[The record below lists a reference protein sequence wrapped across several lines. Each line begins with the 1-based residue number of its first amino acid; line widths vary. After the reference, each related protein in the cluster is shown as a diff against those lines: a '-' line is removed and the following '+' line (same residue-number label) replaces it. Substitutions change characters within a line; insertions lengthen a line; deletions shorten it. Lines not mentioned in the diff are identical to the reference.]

1 MSCNLIQIQGGKKV
15 ARPVT
20 SEEEYRQLRGTSAQ
34 LANLRL
40 ARNGNAQAKMRLVQ
54 VNYSGHYPE
63 GVVKGTK
70 LPSKAFGFD
79 IDDTAEF
86 EKVVTMLL
94 DGGKPTE
101 LAVRLGLLMLEHS
114 VNQGGHAVFKRE
126 MGKTILEN
134 QVRIATALECEMDT
148 NAHDINRVYFSTS
161 NNAEDLLFVSP
172 ELFVDAYDE
181 ASVTAEAQLL
191 EEREKYGRE
200 ELPEGAHKANKH
212 YTPWKGENPERVTE
226 HSIGCKP
233 CVEGTSTPQKSAE
246 SATEF
251 HNGTMSPIQG
261 SESEGNANN
270 DRVDTLSSVMPSFQ
284 DSSKN
289 CGESSRAGS
298 DPAREETVE
307 KSDLNYLGIPYD
319 KIIQK
324 WWELY
329 NDGQTPVKSN
339 RDVLTFELAVNLR
352 HIAGFDRETLDKV
365 IPCYDGFPHDQKM
378 KCIDSALSE
387 KRTQMPKR
395 LRDVLTELKK
405 EILRNDNASTWI
417 STGSDNDNIL
427 MALEEAEQEDEL
439 FYYKRIPQSALPQ
452 GIAES
457 IKATGAK
464 MAMPVLAVTCPAI
477 GALATDVKVLIHGK
491 ETKLNMHSFV
501 VGDAAS
507 CKGDLDS
514 VVDAWMVEETMKNTI
529 YYQQEEEF
537 RAKKKAAKNAKSQPD
552 EPHLPVRFLTMNNTV
567 ANLAERLANTDGKH
581 AFSFTPEADTVAQ
594 KWRSSMSDFSTML
607 RQSYDGSR
615 YDREAKSADAT
626 TVHIDHLLWNVCMC
640 GTPDALYRVIN
651 NYTDGLLSRFIIAH
665 TPDNTFAP
673 LEDKPNLMTDKLRD
687 RIQQIAHLLPLMQG
701 TLNLPKLEERS
712 RQWVEKVRREALKDD
727 DRVMA
732 RARLR
737 DHGTAMRMATCLIL
751 CAVAEKLIK
760 QHGLSGAEKQLKM
773 RPQLT
778 AEMAAKMQTPAMLD
792 AYEVMAE
799 SLIDNDMLYFREKL
813 ENANQNT
820 GLSSDR
826 KRGGKNDRI
835 YDRLSDTF
843 TFEQAM
849 GAKGSGCTHNSVRQM
864 LKNWRKQGL
873 IKQVDEGRYQK
884 ITNG

>member
-54 VNYSGHYPE
+54 MNYSGHYPE

-226 HSIGCKP
+226 HSAGCKP

-405 EILRNDNASTWI
+405 DLLRNSNDNDD
-417 STGSDNDNIL
+417 DNDNIL
-427 MALEEAEQEDEL
+427 SALEEAEQEDEL

-792 AYEVMAE
+792 AYEVIAE

>member
-1 MSCNLIQIQGGKKV
+1 MM
-15 ARPVT
+15 RPVT
-20 SEEEYRQLRGTSAQ
+20 NRDEYLQLRDSAKQ
-34 LANLRL
+34 KNIIDAV
-40 ARNGNAQAKMRLVQ
+40 RNGDEKSKHRLLQ
-54 VNYSGHYPE
+54 MNYSCMPNEDGSL
-63 GVVKGTK
+63 KGSIRVTTTVGMDVD
-70 LPSKAFGFD
+70 LHRDDFATEEDYQKAL
-79 IDDTAEF
+79 AEIP
-86 EKVVTMLL
+86 EKV
-94 DGGKPTE
+94 
-101 LAVRLGLLMLEHS
+101 LAKKDELGLLMLERSATKGYHL
-114 VNQGGHAVFKRE
+114 VFKRKAE
-126 MGKTILEN
+126 LSQEDNLRWASDLLGVEFDKGAKDITR
-134 QVRIATALECEMDT
+134 VFFTTTASED
-148 NAHDINRVYFSTS
+148 
-161 NNAEDLLFVSP
+161 DLLFLDD
-172 ELFVDAYDE
+172 ELFIN
-181 ASVTAEAQLL
+181 
-191 EEREKYGRE
+191 
-200 ELPEGAHKANKH
+200 KAMAN
-212 YTPWKGENPERVTE
+212 NPERVTE
-226 HSIGCKP
+226 HSAGCKP

-405 EILRNDNASTWI
+405 DLLRNSNDNDD
-417 STGSDNDNIL
+417 DNDNIL
-427 MALEEAEQEDEL
+427 SALEEAEQEDEL

>member
-54 VNYSGHYPE
+54 MNYSGHYPE

-226 HSIGCKP
+226 HSAGCKP

-251 HNGTMSPIQG
+251 HNGAMSPIQG

-405 EILRNDNASTWI
+405 DLLRNSNDNDD
-417 STGSDNDNIL
+417 DNDNIL
-427 MALEEAEQEDEL
+427 SALEEAEQEDEL

-452 GIAES
+452 GIADS

-884 ITNG
+884 ING

>member
-54 VNYSGHYPE
+54 MNYSGHYPE

-233 CVEGTSTPQKSAE
+233 YVQGTSTPQKSAE

-261 SESEGNANN
+261 SEDDRDNKN
-270 DRVDTLSSVMPSFQ
+270 DSAHALSSVMPSLQ
-284 DSSKN
+284 
-289 CGESSRAGS
+289 
-298 DPAREETVE
+298 
-307 KSDLNYLGIPYD
+307 DLNYLGIPYD

>member
-54 VNYSGHYPE
+54 MNYSGHYPE

-233 CVEGTSTPQKSAE
+233 YVQGTSTPQKSAE

-289 CGESSRAGS
+289 CGESSRVGS

-773 RPQLT
+773 RPSLT
-778 AEMAAKMQTPAMLD
+778 AEMATKMQTPAMLD

>member
-1 MSCNLIQIQGGKKV
+1 MM
-15 ARPVT
+15 RPVT
-20 SEEEYRQLRGTSAQ
+20 NRDEYLQLRDSAKQ
-34 LANLRL
+34 KNIIDAVRNGDEKSKHRLLQMNYSCMPNEDGSLKGSIRVTTTVGMDVDLHRDDFATEEDYQKALAEIPEKVLAN
-40 ARNGNAQAKMRLVQ
+40 KD
-54 VNYSGHYPE
+54 E
-63 GVVKGTK
+63 
-70 LPSKAFGFD
+70 
-79 IDDTAEF
+79 
-86 EKVVTMLL
+86 
-94 DGGKPTE
+94 
-101 LAVRLGLLMLEHS
+101 LGLLMLERSATKGYHL
-114 VNQGGHAVFKRE
+114 VFKRKAE
-126 MGKTILEN
+126 LSQEDNLRWASDLLGVEFDKGAKDITR
-134 QVRIATALECEMDT
+134 VFFTTTASED
-148 NAHDINRVYFSTS
+148 
-161 NNAEDLLFVSP
+161 DLLFLDD
-172 ELFVDAYDE
+172 ELFIN
-181 ASVTAEAQLL
+181 
-191 EEREKYGRE
+191 
-200 ELPEGAHKANKH
+200 KAMAN
-212 YTPWKGENPERVTE
+212 NPERVTE

-233 CVEGTSTPQKSAE
+233 YVQGMPTPQKSAE

-261 SESEGNANN
+261 SEDDRDNKN
-270 DRVDTLSSVMPSFQ
+270 DSAHALSSTMPSLQ
-284 DSSKN
+284 
-289 CGESSRAGS
+289 
-298 DPAREETVE
+298 
-307 KSDLNYLGIPYD
+307 DLNYLGIPYD

-405 EILRNDNASTWI
+405 DLLRNSNDNDD
-417 STGSDNDNIL
+417 DNDNIL
-427 MALEEAEQEDEL
+427 SALEEAEQEDEL

>member
-233 CVEGTSTPQKSAE
+233 YVEGTSTPQKSAE

-251 HNGTMSPIQG
+251 HNGAMSPIQG

-687 RIQQIAHLLPLMQG
+687 RIRQIAHLLPLMQG

>member
-34 LANLRL
+34 QANLRS
-40 ARNGNAQAKMRLVQ
+40 ARNGNGQAKMRLVQ
-54 VNYSGHYPE
+54 MNYSGHYPE

-79 IDDTAEF
+79 IDDKEEF
-86 EKVVTMLL
+86 EKVRTLL
-94 DGGKPTE
+94 LVDGKPSE
-101 LAVRLGLLMLEHS
+101 LALKLGLLMLERS

-134 QVRIATALECEMDT
+134 QVRIASALKCEMDT

-161 NNAEDLLFVSP
+161 NDAEDLLFVSP
-172 ELFVDAYDE
+172 ELFADTYDE
-181 ASVTAEAQLL
+181 ANVKAEAQLL
-191 EEREKYGRE
+191 EEREKNGRE

-212 YTPWKGENPERVTE
+212 YTLWKG
-226 HSIGCKP
+226 G
-233 CVEGTSTPQKSAE
+233 Q
-246 SATEF
+246 
-251 HNGTMSPIQG
+251 
-261 SESEGNANN
+261 
-270 DRVDTLSSVMPSFQ
+270 
-284 DSSKN
+284 N
-289 CGESSRAGS
+289 CGESSSAGS

-307 KSDLNYLGIPYD
+307 NRDLDYLGIPYD

-352 HIAGFDRETLDKV
+352 HIAGFDRETLDNV

-405 EILRNDNASTWI
+405 DLLRNSNDN
-417 STGSDNDNIL
+417 DDDNIL
-427 MALEEAEQEDEL
+427 SALEEAEQEDEL

-452 GIAES
+452 GISDS

-507 CKGDLDS
+507 CKGDLDG

-737 DHGTAMRMATCLIL
+737 DHGTAVRMATCLIL

-778 AEMAAKMQTPAMLD
+778 AEMATKMQTPAMLN
-792 AYEVMAE
+792 AYEVIAE

-864 LKNWRKQGL
+864 LKNWKKQGL
-873 IKQVDEGRYQK
+873 IKQVDEGYYQK
-884 ITNG
+884 ING

>member
-1 MSCNLIQIQGGKKV
+1 MM
-15 ARPVT
+15 RPVT
-20 SEEEYRQLRGTSAQ
+20 NRDEYLQLRDSAKQ
-34 LANLRL
+34 KNIVDAVRNGDEKSKHRLLQMNYSCMPNEDGSLKGSTRVTTTVGMDVDHIAKDQMQEVKERIL
-40 ARNGNAQAKMRLVQ
+40 ARKD
-54 VNYSGHYPE
+54 E
-63 GVVKGTK
+63 
-70 LPSKAFGFD
+70 
-79 IDDTAEF
+79 
-86 EKVVTMLL
+86 
-94 DGGKPTE
+94 
-101 LAVRLGLLMLEHS
+101 LGLLMLELSARGEGYHL
-114 VNQGGHAVFKRE
+114 VFKRKAE
-126 MGKTILEN
+126 LSQEDNLRWASDLLGVEFDKGAKDITR
-134 QVRIATALECEMDT
+134 VFFTTTASED
-148 NAHDINRVYFSTS
+148 
-161 NNAEDLLFVSP
+161 DLLFLDD
-172 ELFVDAYDE
+172 ELFINE
-181 ASVTAEAQLL
+181 AM
-191 EEREKYGRE
+191 
-200 ELPEGAHKANKH
+200 AN
-212 YTPWKGENPERVTE
+212 NPERGTE

-261 SESEGNANN
+261 SEDDRDNKN
-270 DRVDTLSSVMPSFQ
+270 DSAHALSSTMPSLQ
-284 DSSKN
+284 
-289 CGESSRAGS
+289 
-298 DPAREETVE
+298 
-307 KSDLNYLGIPYD
+307 DLNYLGIPYD

-405 EILRNDNASTWI
+405 DLLRNSNDNDD
-417 STGSDNDNIL
+417 DNDNIL
-427 MALEEAEQEDEL
+427 SALEEAEQEDEL

-884 ITNG
+884 ING

>member
-54 VNYSGHYPE
+54 MNYSGHYPE

-212 YTPWKGENPERVTE
+212 YTPWKGE
-226 HSIGCKP
+226 
-233 CVEGTSTPQKSAE
+233 A
-246 SATEF
+246 
-251 HNGTMSPIQG
+251 
-261 SESEGNANN
+261 
-270 DRVDTLSSVMPSFQ
+270 
-284 DSSKN
+284 
-289 CGESSRAGS
+289 
-298 DPAREETVE
+298 EETVE

>member
-54 VNYSGHYPE
+54 MNYSGHYPE

-126 MGKTILEN
+126 IGKTILEN

-233 CVEGTSTPQKSAE
+233 YVQGMPTPQKSAE

-251 HNGTMSPIQG
+251 HNGAMSPIQG

>member
-54 VNYSGHYPE
+54 MNYSGHYPE

-212 YTPWKGENPERVTE
+212 YTPWKGE
-226 HSIGCKP
+226 
-233 CVEGTSTPQKSAE
+233 AE
-246 SATEF
+246 K
-251 HNGTMSPIQG
+251 
-261 SESEGNANN
+261 
-270 DRVDTLSSVMPSFQ
+270 R
-284 DSSKN
+284 
-289 CGESSRAGS
+289 GESSRTGS

-307 KSDLNYLGIPYD
+307 KTDLNYLGIPYD

-405 EILRNDNASTWI
+405 DLLRNSNDNDD
-417 STGSDNDNIL
+417 DNDNIL

>member
-54 VNYSGHYPE
+54 MNYSGHYPE
-63 GVVKGTK
+63 GAVKGTK

-212 YTPWKGENPERVTE
+212 YTPWKVENPERVTE

-233 CVEGTSTPQKSAE
+233 YVQGTSTPQKSAE

-261 SESEGNANN
+261 SEDDRDNKN
-270 DRVDTLSSVMPSFQ
+270 DSAHALSSVMPSFQ

>member
-1 MSCNLIQIQGGKKV
+1 MSCHVIYYENGAKMM
-15 ARPVT
+15 RPVLT
-20 SEEEYRQLRGTSAQ
+20 AAEYR
-34 LANLRL
+34 NLRNTEKQK
-40 ARNGNAQAKMRLVQ
+40 AIVASTRNGDDKMKHRLLQ
-54 VNYSGHYPE
+54 CNYSCMPNADGSLKGSTQMTTTVGMDVDHIAKE
-63 GVVKGTK
+63 QMLEVKER
-70 LPSKAFGFD
+70 
-79 IDDTAEF
+79 I
-86 EKVVTMLL
+86 
-94 DGGKPTE
+94 
-101 LAVRLGLLMLEHS
+101 LAKKDELGLLMLELSARGEGYHL
-114 VNQGGHAVFKRE
+114 VFKRKAE
-126 MGKTILEN
+126 LSQEDNLRWASDLLGVGFDKGAKDITRVFFTTTASPEDLIYLDDTLFEQGTALQAEIVSRGVCPAASPSSMQPVNDRE
-134 QVRIATALECEMDT
+134 QVRCSALQ
-148 NAHDINRVYFSTS
+148 A
-161 NNAEDLLFVSP
+161 P
-172 ELFVDAYDE
+172 
-181 ASVTAEAQLL
+181 
-191 EEREKYGRE
+191 
-200 ELPEGAHKANKH
+200 
-212 YTPWKGENPERVTE
+212 
-226 HSIGCKP
+226 
-233 CVEGTSTPQKSAE
+233 
-246 SATEF
+246 
-251 HNGTMSPIQG
+251 
-261 SESEGNANN
+261 SESNAPLGE
-270 DRVDTLSSVMPSFQ
+270 DGRGSLS
-284 DSSKN
+284 
-289 CGESSRAGS
+289 
-298 DPAREETVE
+298 
-307 KSDLNYLGIPYD
+307 YLGIPYD
-319 KIIQK
+319 KIIRK
-324 WWELY
+324 WWQMY
-329 NDGQTPVKSN
+329 NDGQEPCEGN
-339 RDVLTFELAVNLR
+339 RNTLTFELAVNLR
-352 HIAGFDRETLDKV
+352 HICGYDRELMDGV
-365 IPCYDGFPHDQKM
+365 IPDYWNSSSPSKGERGGLEKM
-378 KCIDSALSE
+378 ACIDSALAT
-387 KRTQMPKR
+387 KMTQMPKR

-405 EILRNDNASTWI
+405 E
-417 STGSDNDNIL
+417 NIEDEVVFK
-427 MALEEAEQEDEL
+427 ALEEAEQEDEL
-439 FYYKRIPQSALPQ
+439 FFYRRIPQSALPQ
-452 GIAES
+452 GISDS

-464 MAMPVLAVTCPAI
+464 MAMPVLAVACPAI

-507 CKGDLDS
+507 CKGDLDG
-514 VVDAWMVEETMKNTI
+514 VVDAWMVEETMKNSI
-529 YYQQEEEF
+529 YYQQEEEY
-537 RAKKKAAKNAKSQPD
+537 RAKKKAAKNAKAQPD

-673 LEDKPNLMTDKLRD
+673 LEESPNLMTDKLRD
-687 RIQQIAHLLPLMQG
+687 RIQQVAHLLPLMQG

-737 DHGTAMRMATCLIL
+737 DHGTAVRMATCLIL
-751 CAVAEKLIK
+751 CAVAEKLIR

-773 RPQLT
+773 HPQLT
-778 AEMAAKMQTPAMLD
+778 AELAAKMQTTAMLD

-813 ENANQNT
+813 EMASQNT

-873 IKQVDEGRYQK
+873 IKQVDERHYQK
-884 ITNG
+884 ISNG

>member
-54 VNYSGHYPE
+54 MNYSGHYPE

-148 NAHDINRVYFSTS
+148 NAHDINRVDFSTS
-161 NNAEDLLFVSP
+161 NNAADLLFVSP
-172 ELFVDAYDE
+172 ALFVDAYDE

-233 CVEGTSTPQKSAE
+233 YVQGTSTPQKSAE

>member
-54 VNYSGHYPE
+54 MNYSGHYPE

-212 YTPWKGENPERVTE
+212 YTPWKGEHPT
-226 HSIGCKP
+226 
-233 CVEGTSTPQKSAE
+233 
-246 SATEF
+246 
-251 HNGTMSPIQG
+251 
-261 SESEGNANN
+261 
-270 DRVDTLSSVMPSFQ
+270 FQ

-405 EILRNDNASTWI
+405 DLLRNSNDNDD
-417 STGSDNDNIL
+417 DNDNIL
-427 MALEEAEQEDEL
+427 SALEEAEQEDEL

-673 LEDKPNLMTDKLRD
+673 LEDKPNLMTDKLRE

>member
-1 MSCNLIQIQGGKKV
+1 MSCYTIYYENGAKMM
-15 ARPVT
+15 RPVT
-20 SEEEYRQLRGTSAQ
+20 SRDEY
-34 LANLRL
+34 LRL
-40 ARNGNAQAKMRLVQ
+40 RDSAKQKNIVNSVRNGDDKMKHRLLQ
-54 VNYSGHYPE
+54 MNYSCIPNEDGSL
-63 GVVKGTK
+63 KGSTQMTT
-70 LPSKAFGFD
+70 SVGMD
-79 IDDTAEF
+79 IDHIAKEQMQEVKERILSKKDE
-86 EKVVTMLL
+86 
-94 DGGKPTE
+94 
-101 LAVRLGLLMLEHS
+101 LGLLMLELSARGEGYHL
-114 VNQGGHAVFKRE
+114 VFKRKAE
-126 MGKTILEN
+126 LSQEDNLRWASDLLGVEFDKGAKDITR
-134 QVRIATALECEMDT
+134 VFFTTTASE
-148 NAHDINRVYFSTS
+148 
-161 NNAEDLLFVSP
+161 EDLLFLSD
-172 ELFVDAYDE
+172 ELFTTEAIEIEANTNITNNTNVIIEEKKDSVDSCD
-181 ASVTAEAQLL
+181 S
-191 EEREKYGRE
+191 
-200 ELPEGAHKANKH
+200 
-212 YTPWKGENPERVTE
+212 
-226 HSIGCKP
+226 C
-233 CVEGTSTPQKSAE
+233 STKD
-246 SATEF
+246 
-251 HNGTMSPIQG
+251 MCL
-261 SESEGNANN
+261 
-270 DRVDTLSSVMPSFQ
+270 D
-284 DSSKN
+284 
-289 CGESSRAGS
+289 
-298 DPAREETVE
+298 
-307 KSDLNYLGIPYD
+307 YLGIPYD

-324 WWELY
+324 WWQMY
-329 NDGQTPVKSN
+329 NDGQEPVKSN
-339 RDVLTFELAVNLR
+339 RNVLTFELAVNLR
-352 HIAGFDRETLDKV
+352 HICGFDRDMLDKV
-365 IPCYDGFPHDQKM
+365 IPCYDGFSESEKM
-378 KCIDSALSE
+378 ACIDSALAT
-387 KRTQMPKR
+387 KMTQMPKR

-405 EILRNDNASTWI
+405 EILRNQNEDENE
-417 STGSDNDNIL
+417 NIL
-427 MALEEAEQEDEL
+427 MALEEVEQEDEL
-439 FYYKRIPQSALPQ
+439 FYYNRIPKSAMPQ
-452 GIAES
+452 GISDS

-464 MAMPVLAVTCPAI
+464 MAMPVLAVACPAI
-477 GALATDVKVLIHGK
+477 GALATDVKVVIHGK

-507 CKGDLDS
+507 CKGDLDG
-514 VVDAWMVEETMKNTI
+514 VVEAWMVEEMTKNNI
-529 YYQQEEEF
+529 YYQQEDEY
-537 RAKKKAAKNAKSQPD
+537 RAKKKAAKNAKAQPD

-581 AFSFTPEADTVAQ
+581 AYSFTPEADTVAQ

-687 RIQQIAHLLPLMQG
+687 RIGQIAHLLPLMQG

-737 DHGTAMRMATCLIL
+737 DHGTAVRMTACLIL

-760 QHGLSGAEKQLKM
+760 QHGLSGAEKQLKL

-778 AEMAAKMQTPAMLD
+778 AEMAVKMQTPAMLN

-820 GLSSDR
+820 GLVSDR

-864 LKNWRKQGL
+864 LKNWKKQGL
-873 IKQVDEGRYQK
+873 IRQVDENHYQK
-884 ITNG
+884 ING

>member
-1 MSCNLIQIQGGKKV
+1 MM
-15 ARPVT
+15 RPVT
-20 SEEEYRQLRGTSAQ
+20 NRDEYLQLRDSAKQ
-34 LANLRL
+34 KNIIDAV
-40 ARNGNAQAKMRLVQ
+40 RNGDEKSKHRLLQ
-54 VNYSGHYPE
+54 MNYSCMPNEDGSL
-63 GVVKGTK
+63 KGSIRVTTTVGMDVD
-70 LPSKAFGFD
+70 LHRDDFATEEDYQKAL
-79 IDDTAEF
+79 AEIP
-86 EKVVTMLL
+86 EKV
-94 DGGKPTE
+94 
-101 LAVRLGLLMLEHS
+101 LAKKDELGLLMLERSATKGYHL
-114 VNQGGHAVFKRE
+114 VFKRKAE
-126 MGKTILEN
+126 LSQEDNLRWASDLLGVEFDKGAKDITR
-134 QVRIATALECEMDT
+134 VFFTTTASED
-148 NAHDINRVYFSTS
+148 
-161 NNAEDLLFVSP
+161 DLLFLDD
-172 ELFVDAYDE
+172 ELFINE
-181 ASVTAEAQLL
+181 AMAKKT
-191 EEREKYGRE
+191 
-200 ELPEGAHKANKH
+200 
-212 YTPWKGENPERVTE
+212 ERVTE

-233 CVEGTSTPQKSAE
+233 YVQGTSTPQKSAE

-251 HNGTMSPIQG
+251 HNGAMSPIQG

-405 EILRNDNASTWI
+405 DLLRNSNDNDD
-417 STGSDNDNIL
+417 DNDNIL
-427 MALEEAEQEDEL
+427 SALEEAEQEDEL

>member
-1 MSCNLIQIQGGKKV
+1 MM
-15 ARPVT
+15 RPVT
-20 SEEEYRQLRGTSAQ
+20 NRDEYLQLRDSAKQ
-34 LANLRL
+34 KNIIDAV
-40 ARNGNAQAKMRLVQ
+40 RNGDEKSKHRLLQ
-54 VNYSGHYPE
+54 MNYSCMPNEDGSL
-63 GVVKGTK
+63 KGSIRVTTTVGMDVD
-70 LPSKAFGFD
+70 LHRDDFTNEEDYQKAL
-79 IDDTAEF
+79 AEIP
-86 EKVVTMLL
+86 EKV
-94 DGGKPTE
+94 
-101 LAVRLGLLMLEHS
+101 LAKKDELGLLMLERSATKGYHL
-114 VNQGGHAVFKRE
+114 VFKRKAE
-126 MGKTILEN
+126 LSQEDNLRWASDLLGVEFDKGAKDITR
-134 QVRIATALECEMDT
+134 VFFTTTASED
-148 NAHDINRVYFSTS
+148 
-161 NNAEDLLFVSP
+161 DLLFLDD
-172 ELFVDAYDE
+172 ELFIN
-181 ASVTAEAQLL
+181 
-191 EEREKYGRE
+191 
-200 ELPEGAHKANKH
+200 KAMAN
-212 YTPWKGENPERVTE
+212 NPERVTE
-226 HSIGCKP
+226 HSAGCKP

-365 IPCYDGFPHDQKM
+365 IPCYD
-378 KCIDSALSE
+378 IDSALSE

-405 EILRNDNASTWI
+405 DLLRNSNDNDD
-417 STGSDNDNIL
+417 DNDNIL
-427 MALEEAEQEDEL
+427 SALEEAEQEDEL

>member
-54 VNYSGHYPE
+54 MNYSGHYPE

-191 EEREKYGRE
+191 EEREKCGRE

-212 YTPWKGENPERVTE
+212 YTPWKGE
-226 HSIGCKP
+226 
-233 CVEGTSTPQKSAE
+233 AE
-246 SATEF
+246 KR
-251 HNGTMSPIQG
+251 G
-261 SESEGNANN
+261 
-270 DRVDTLSSVMPSFQ
+270 
-284 DSSKN
+284 
-289 CGESSRAGS
+289 
-298 DPAREETVE
+298 ETVE

-687 RIQQIAHLLPLMQG
+687 RIQQVAHLLPLMQG

-778 AEMAAKMQTPAMLD
+778 AEMATKMQTPAMLD

-884 ITNG
+884 ING

>member
-54 VNYSGHYPE
+54 MNYSGHYPE

-94 DGGKPTE
+94 DGDKPTE

-226 HSIGCKP
+226 HSAGCKP

-405 EILRNDNASTWI
+405 DLLRNSNDNDD
-417 STGSDNDNIL
+417 DNDNIL
-427 MALEEAEQEDEL
+427 SALEEAEQEDEL

>member
-1 MSCNLIQIQGGKKV
+1 MM
-15 ARPVT
+15 RPVT
-20 SEEEYRQLRGTSAQ
+20 NRDEYLQLRDSAKQ
-34 LANLRL
+34 KNIIDAV
-40 ARNGNAQAKMRLVQ
+40 RNGDEKSKHRLLQ
-54 VNYSGHYPE
+54 MNYSCMPNEDGSL
-63 GVVKGTK
+63 KGSIRVTTTVGMDVD
-70 LPSKAFGFD
+70 LHRDDFATEEDYQKAL
-79 IDDTAEF
+79 AEIP
-86 EKVVTMLL
+86 EKV
-94 DGGKPTE
+94 
-101 LAVRLGLLMLEHS
+101 LAKKDELGLLMLERSATKGYHL
-114 VNQGGHAVFKRE
+114 VFKRKAE
-126 MGKTILEN
+126 LSQEDNLRWASDLLGVEFDKGAKDITR
-134 QVRIATALECEMDT
+134 VFFTTTASED
-148 NAHDINRVYFSTS
+148 
-161 NNAEDLLFVSP
+161 DLLFLDD
-172 ELFVDAYDE
+172 ELFIN
-181 ASVTAEAQLL
+181 
-191 EEREKYGRE
+191 
-200 ELPEGAHKANKH
+200 KAMAN
-212 YTPWKGENPERVTE
+212 NPERVTE
-226 HSIGCKP
+226 HSAGCKP

-261 SESEGNANN
+261 SEDDGDNKN
-270 DRVDTLSSVMPSFQ
+270 DSAHALSSTMPSLQ
-284 DSSKN
+284 
-289 CGESSRAGS
+289 
-298 DPAREETVE
+298 
-307 KSDLNYLGIPYD
+307 DLNYLGIPYD

>member
-54 VNYSGHYPE
+54 MNYSGHYPE

-226 HSIGCKP
+226 HSAGCKP

-251 HNGTMSPIQG
+251 HNGAMSPIQG

-405 EILRNDNASTWI
+405 DLLRNSNDNDD
-417 STGSDNDNIL
+417 DNDNIL
-427 MALEEAEQEDEL
+427 SALEEAEQEDEL

>member
-1 MSCNLIQIQGGKKV
+1 MM
-15 ARPVT
+15 RPVT
-20 SEEEYRQLRGTSAQ
+20 NRDEYLQLRDSAKQ
-34 LANLRL
+34 KNIIDAV
-40 ARNGNAQAKMRLVQ
+40 RNGDEKSKHRLLQ
-54 VNYSGHYPE
+54 MNYSCMPNEDGSL
-63 GVVKGTK
+63 KGSIRVTTTVGMDVD
-70 LPSKAFGFD
+70 LHRDDFATELDYQKAL
-79 IDDTAEF
+79 AEIP
-86 EKVVTMLL
+86 EKV
-94 DGGKPTE
+94 
-101 LAVRLGLLMLEHS
+101 LAKKDELGLLMLERSATKGYHL
-114 VNQGGHAVFKRE
+114 VFKRKAE
-126 MGKTILEN
+126 LSQEDNLRWASDLLGVEFDKGAKDITR
-134 QVRIATALECEMDT
+134 VFFTTTASED
-148 NAHDINRVYFSTS
+148 
-161 NNAEDLLFVSP
+161 DLLFLDD
-172 ELFVDAYDE
+172 ELFIN
-181 ASVTAEAQLL
+181 
-191 EEREKYGRE
+191 
-200 ELPEGAHKANKH
+200 KAMAN
-212 YTPWKGENPERVTE
+212 NPERVTE
-226 HSIGCKP
+226 HSAGCKP

-289 CGESSRAGS
+289 CEK
-298 DPAREETVE
+298 TVE

-405 EILRNDNASTWI
+405 DLLRNSNDNDD
-417 STGSDNDNIL
+417 DNDNIL
-427 MALEEAEQEDEL
+427 SALEEAEQEDEL

-792 AYEVMAE
+792 AYEVIAE

-884 ITNG
+884 ING

>member
-54 VNYSGHYPE
+54 MNYSGHYPE

-233 CVEGTSTPQKSAE
+233 YVEGMPTPQKSAE

-251 HNGTMSPIQG
+251 HNGAMSPIQG

-405 EILRNDNASTWI
+405 DLLRNSNDNDD
-417 STGSDNDNIL
+417 DNDNIL
-427 MALEEAEQEDEL
+427 SALEEAEQEDEL

>member
-1 MSCNLIQIQGGKKV
+1 MSCHVIYYENGAKMM
-15 ARPVT
+15 RPVLT
-20 SEEEYRQLRGTSAQ
+20 AAEYR
-34 LANLRL
+34 NLRNTEKQK
-40 ARNGNAQAKMRLVQ
+40 AIVNGVRKGDDKMKHRLLQ
-54 VNYSGHYPE
+54 CNYSCMPNADGTLKGSTQMTTTVGMDVDHIAKE
-63 GVVKGTK
+63 QMQEVKER
-70 LPSKAFGFD
+70 
-79 IDDTAEF
+79 I
-86 EKVVTMLL
+86 
-94 DGGKPTE
+94 
-101 LAVRLGLLMLEHS
+101 LAKKDELGLLMLELSARGEGYHL
-114 VNQGGHAVFKRE
+114 VFKRKE
-126 MGKTILEN
+126 ELSQEDNLRWASNLLGVEFDKGAKDITR
-134 QVRIATALECEMDT
+134 VFFTTTA
-148 NAHDINRVYFSTS
+148 ST
-161 NNAEDLLFVSP
+161 EDLIYLDD
-172 ELFVDAYDE
+172 ELFE
-181 ASVTAEAQLL
+181 Q
-191 EEREKYGRE
+191 
-200 ELPEGAHKANKH
+200 
-212 YTPWKGENPERVTE
+212 
-226 HSIGCKP
+226 
-233 CVEGTSTPQKSAE
+233 QSAE
-246 SATEF
+246 GATEF

-261 SESEGNANN
+261 SEDDGDNKN
-270 DRVDTLSSVMPSFQ
+270 DSAHALSSTMPSLQ
-284 DSSKN
+284 
-289 CGESSRAGS
+289 
-298 DPAREETVE
+298 
-307 KSDLNYLGIPYD
+307 DLNYLGIPYD

-405 EILRNDNASTWI
+405 DLLRNSNDNDD
-417 STGSDNDNIL
+417 DNDNIL
-427 MALEEAEQEDEL
+427 SALEEAEQEDEL

>member
-54 VNYSGHYPE
+54 MNYSGHYPE

-126 MGKTILEN
+126 IGKTILEN

-191 EEREKYGRE
+191 EEREKYGRG

-251 HNGTMSPIQG
+251 HNGAMSPIQG

>member
-54 VNYSGHYPE
+54 MNSSGHYPE

-212 YTPWKGENPERVTE
+212 YTPWRGENPERVTE

-233 CVEGTSTPQKSAE
+233 YVQGTSTPQKSAE

-251 HNGTMSPIQG
+251 HNGAMSPIQG

>member
-54 VNYSGHYPE
+54 MNYSGHYPE

-161 NNAEDLLFVSP
+161 NNAVDLLFVSP

-233 CVEGTSTPQKSAE
+233 YVQGMPTPQKSAE

-884 ITNG
+884 ING

>member
-54 VNYSGHYPE
+54 MNYSGHYPE

-94 DGGKPTE
+94 YGGKPTE

-212 YTPWKGENPERVTE
+212 YTPWKGEHPT
-226 HSIGCKP
+226 
-233 CVEGTSTPQKSAE
+233 
-246 SATEF
+246 
-251 HNGTMSPIQG
+251 
-261 SESEGNANN
+261 
-270 DRVDTLSSVMPSFQ
+270 FQ

-329 NDGQTPVKSN
+329 NDGQTPVRSN

-405 EILRNDNASTWI
+405 DLLRNSNDNDD
-417 STGSDNDNIL
+417 DNDNIL
-427 MALEEAEQEDEL
+427 SALEEAEQEDEL

-792 AYEVMAE
+792 AYEVIAE